1 MSFANS
7 SALISANKGEVAS
20 SVAVDVEKTNIFAF
34 VMNFIERSLI
44 SNIGSSK
51 STIKKY
57 AIGFRAAMRPPGSL
71 RQGHMATTLCCTY
84 LAGVTPRSSAKRLAM
99 SRDHLSN
106 ASFAYDQAWN
116 EFM

>member
-1 MSFANS
+1 MHQHGELSASVYSGFDEWRPQRCGQRLHQDHAKAGFHDGCRFIECLLRVGFANS
-7 SALISANKGEVAS
+7 SALISANKGEVAC

-57 AIGFRAAMRPPGSL
+57 AIGFLSL
-71 RQGHMATTLCCTY
+71 IHI
-84 LAGVTPRSSAKRLAM
+84 
-99 SRDHLSN
+99 
-106 ASFAYDQAWN
+106 
-116 EFM
+116 